1 MVYGRKK
8 AGATATRVSLSKW
21 ILYAAIRL
29 VCEKHFV
36 LVTDPF
42 LAKGVLQWQKERK
55 DRIFLKGSR
64 IEVVLLSRNLL
75 PSAVLTVER
84 KSLPSE
90 KRKSYRSRLHLAS
103 IEKGTLKKVL
113 KNLCFVSFS
122 C

>member
-55 DRIFLKGSR
+55 DRPAGKQDRSCTLVAKPPSFSR
-64 IEVVLLSRNLL
+64 SN
-75 PSAVLTVER
+75 S
-84 KSLPSE
+84 
-90 KRKSYRSRLHLAS
+90 
-103 IEKGTLKKVL
+103 GKKV
-113 KNLCFVSFS
+113 FA
-122 C
+122 